1 MPTYEY
7 ACRSCKHT
15 FEEFQS
21 IKAPVLKRC
30 PECGKSALER
40 LVGTGAALI
49 FKGSGFYQTDYR
61 SESYRKAAEA
71 ESKAGAPAAD
81 ANAPTNGA
89 TKPREAKAEST
100 SGTNSEAKTE
110 SKPAKAEVPRAA
122 TKSAAKKLRKPA
134 AKK

>member
-7 ACRSCKHT
+7 ACKACKHT

-21 IKAPVLKRC
+21 IKASPLKKC

-40 LVGTGAALI
+40 LIGTGAALI

-61 SESYRKAAEA
+61 SEAYKKSAEA
-71 ESKAGAPAAD
+71 DTKTDSKSETKPDSKPEPKSDSKAEP
-81 ANAPTNGA
+81 
-89 TKPREAKAEST
+89 
-100 SGTNSEAKTE
+100 
-110 SKPAKAEVPRAA
+110 KPAKADAPRSAA
-122 TKSAAKKLRKPA
+122 RSAAKKSRKST